1 MSLEDQY
8 RVVDAISR
16 QFEIEQGLI
25 ASRLNWNLTFQ
36 GFMIA
41 SYALVATAETSDPAR
56 FWIHG
61 VITLVGFLVAASTW
75 AGIEASSRRTSA
87 LRGHWFRVVGA
98 DSPFP
103 RPFSERGGSLMGR
116 LPPRFICGS
125 LILMWTALSAVG
137 SGLSF

>member
-1 MSLEDQY
+1 LSLEDQY

-61 VITLVGFLVAASTW
+61 V
-75 AGIEASSRRTSA
+75 
-87 LRGHWFRVVGA
+87 FRVVGA

>member
-1 MSLEDQY
+1 MSLEDEY
-8 RVVDAISR
+8 RIVEAISR
-16 QFEIEQGLI
+16 QFEIEQRLI

-61 VITLVGFLVAASTW
+61 VITLVGLLVAASTW
-75 AGIEASSRRTSA
+75 SGIEASSMRTTA
-87 LRGHWFRVVGA
+87 LRQHWFRVVGA

-116 LPPRFICGS
+116 LPPRALCAS
-125 LILMWTALSAVG
+125 LILMWAALGAVG
-137 SGLSF
+137 SGLYR